1 LGLVIAALVNVNVKQ
16 RKPVRQRIFNQTGLL
31 MMNKQLS
38 FVSLAILDDS
48 SLLEVIPAFHTLVR

>member
-38 FVSLAILDDS
+38 FVTPAILDDP
-48 SLLEVIPAFHTLVR
+48 SLFEVIPAFHTLVR

>member
-38 FVSLAILDDS
+38 FVLPAILDDL